1 VNPAVPSASETQ
13 RRRFRLDRTLLVVV
27 AVVTMT
33 GVALTILA
41 ARFDLPRATPPP
53 PFTRESALSDVK
65 KRYPSAELPQDQLP
79 ENVSAEENIGF
90 DSRVSPPLA
99 LDVYRPRGTSL
110 AAAVLVVHGGGWERG
125 SRAMERP
132 FAKRLAAQGFVAV
145 PVSYRLGEKG
155 RFPNAL
161 FDLKAAVR
169 FLRANAERFG
179 IDAEHVGALGGSSG
193 GQLVALLGATNGV
206 ATLEGPGANEL
217 QSSAV
222 QAVVDIDGLADFTAK
237 ELVEK
242 ETGSPGAPTRF
253 LGGGFRERT
262 TTWRTASALTHAGP
276 NSAPTLFIN
285 STAPT
290 PILPGRQALS
300 EKLLRAG
307 VESSV
312 VTLPDTPHPFWLLE
326 PWFEP
331 TLREAARFL
340 KRHLDSG

>member
-1 VNPAVPSASETQ
+1 VNRAPASPSETQ
-13 RRRFRLDRTLLVVV
+13 RGRFRLDRTLLTVVGI
-27 AVVTMT
+27 VTVT

-41 ARFDLPRATPPP
+41 ARFDRQRAGPPR
-53 PFTRESALSDVK
+53 PFTRESALLDVK
-65 KRYPSAELPQDQLP
+65 KQYPNAALPKDRLP
-79 ENVSAEENIGF
+79 ESVSAEENVDF

-125 SRAMERP
+125 ARAMERP
-132 FAKRLAAQGFVAV
+132 FAKRLAELGFVAV
-145 PVSYRLGEKG
+145 PVSYRLGENG

-206 ATLEGPGANEL
+206 AALEGPGPSDRP
-217 QSSAV
+217 SSAV

-242 ETGSPGAPTRF
+242 ETRSPGAPTRF
-253 LGGGFRERT
+253 LGGGFGQRSE
-262 TTWRTASALTHAGP
+262 TWRTASALTHAGP
-276 NSAPTLFIN
+276 NSAPTLFLN

-290 PILPGRQALS
+290 PILPGRQSLS

-312 VTLPDTPHPFWLLE
+312 ITLPDTPHPFWLLE

-331 TLREAARFL
+331 TLSESARFL